1 MQPQQ
6 RVRSRATRDRALEN
20 GNLLVSKGLVCGLRQ
35 CLLAFFLCLSALVRG
50 VRLCALCALV
60 QNAQFIA
67 V

>member
-20 GNLLVSKGLVCGLRQ
+20 GNLLLSKELVCSLRQ
-35 CLLAFFLCLSALVRG
+35 CLLVLFLCLGALVRG
-50 VRLCALCALV
+50 VRMCALCALV
-60 QNAQFIA
+60 QNEQFRA